1 MMLSFYVH
9 IPYCIK
15 RCGYCDF
22 NTYTPSELQDG
33 ATLEIVSND
42 YIDAVLRELD
52 AAPKDTVPTIF
63 FGGGTPSLLPAD
75 DLGRVITA
83 IKSRNGLA
91 PDCEITLE
99 ANPDSVT
106 QEKLERYLEV
116 GFNRISFGMQSAK
129 PHVLAVLDR
138 THNPANV
145 EKAITMARAA
155 GFTSISVDLIYGTPG
170 ESLEDWQET
179 VSAALALDIDHI
191 SAYALIVET
200 GTKLAAQIKRGDLT
214 MPNDDLMA
222 DMYLLVDQMC
232 EQAGLTWYELS
243 NWSKPGHEC
252 RHNIAYWENK
262 NWWGLGPG
270 AHSHIDAQ
278 RFWNLKHPTTYKQK
292 LFAGESPIADSEQ
305 LTAEQVK
312 DEAIL
317 LGIRMREGL
326 EIQLLEPHQLE
337 VLAIYRENGFVQLH
351 DDRVLLTP
359 AGRLIADRIVREISI
374 YYSWNKCHH
383 DVLKSS
389 AQLSMS
395 TLRPKNLSVLS
406 QSQIIM
412 DSVFHLPRF
421 EMKWLF

>member
-1 MMLSFYVH
+1 MQNMSFYVH

-22 NTYTPSELQDG
+22 NTYTPNELQDG

-42 YIDAVLRELD
+42 YIDAVLRELE
-52 AAPKDTVPTIF
+52 AAPKDVVPTIF

-75 DLGRVITA
+75 DLGRVISA
-83 IKSRNGLA
+83 IKARNGLA
-91 PDCEITLE
+91 ADCEITLE

-106 QEKLERYLEV
+106 QEKLARYLEV

-145 EKAITMARAA
+145 EKAITMARSA
-155 GFTSISVDLIYGTPG
+155 GFESISVDLIYGTPG
-170 ESLEDWQET
+170 ESLDDWRET

-214 MPNDDLMA
+214 MPIDDLMA

-232 EQAGLTWYELS
+232 EKAGLTWYELS

-270 AHSHIDAQ
+270 AHSHIDSQ

-292 LFAGESPIADSEQ
+292 LFAGESPILDSEQ
-305 LTAEQVK
+305 LTAEQIK

-317 LGIRMREGL
+317 LGIRMRDGL
-326 EIQLLEPHQLE
+326 KIQLLEPHQLE

-374 YYSWNKCHH
+374 
-383 DVLKSS
+383 
-389 AQLSMS
+389 
-395 TLRPKNLSVLS
+395 
-406 QSQIIM
+406 
-412 DSVFHLPRF
+412 
-421 EMKWLF
+421 

>member
-1 MMLSFYVH
+1 LQLLSLQKVTYNTYVTLSFYVH

-52 AAPKDTVPTIF
+52 AAPKDVVPTIF
-63 FGGGTPSLLPAD
+63 FGGGTPSLLPAH
-75 DLGRVITA
+75 DLGRVIAA
-83 IKSRNGLA
+83 IKARNGLTA
-91 PDCEITLE
+91 DCEITLE

-106 QEKLERYLEV
+106 AEKLAEYLQV

-129 PHVLAVLDR
+129 PHVLAALDR

-155 GFTSISVDLIYGTPG
+155 GFQSISVDLIYGTPG
-170 ESLEDWQET
+170 ESLQDWQET
-179 VSAALALDIDHI
+179 VKAALSLDIDHI

-200 GTKLAAQIKRGDLT
+200 GTKLAAQIKRGDLI

-232 EQAGLTWYELS
+232 EANGLTWYELS
-243 NWSKPGHEC
+243 NWSKPGHQC

-270 AHSHIDAQ
+270 AHSHIDAR
-278 RFWNLKHPTTYKQK
+278 RFWNVKHPTTYKQK
-292 LFAGESPIADSEQ
+292 VFAGESPVLESEQ
-305 LTAEQVK
+305 LSAEQIK
-312 DEAIL
+312 DESIL
-317 LGIRMREGL
+317 LGIRMRDGL
-326 EIQLLEPHQLE
+326 KLELLEPLKME
-337 VLAIYRENGFVQLH
+337 VLAVYRENGFVELR
-351 DDRVLLTP
+351 DDRVVLSP
-359 AGRLIADRIVREISI
+359 AGRLIADRIVREITI
-374 YYSWNKCHH
+374 
-383 DVLKSS
+383 
-389 AQLSMS
+389 
-395 TLRPKNLSVLS
+395 
-406 QSQIIM
+406 
-412 DSVFHLPRF
+412 
-421 EMKWLF
+421 

>member
-1 MMLSFYVH
+1 MTLSFYVH

-42 YIDAVLRELD
+42 YIDAVLKELD
-52 AAPKDTVPTIF
+52 AAPTDVVPTIF

-83 IKSRNGLA
+83 IKARNGITEG
-91 PDCEITLE
+91 CEITLE

-106 QEKLERYLEV
+106 AEKLQRYIEV

-138 THNPANV
+138 THDPANV
-145 EKAITMARAA
+145 EKAVNMARAA
-155 GFTSISVDLIYGTPG
+155 GFGSVSVDLIYGTPG
-170 ESLEDWQET
+170 ESLEDWKST
-179 VSAALALDIDHI
+179 VESALALDIDHI

-200 GTKLAAQIKRGDLT
+200 GTKLAAQIKRGDLS
-214 MPNDDLMA
+214 MPDDDLMA

-232 EQAGLTWYELS
+232 QDANLNWYELS
-243 NWSKPGHEC
+243 NWSKPGHQC

-270 AHSHIDAQ
+270 AHSHIDGN

-292 LFAGESPIADSEQ
+292 LFSGDSPIAETEK
-305 LTAEQVK
+305 LTAAQIK
-312 DEAIL
+312 DESIML
-317 LGIRMREGL
+317 SIRMRQGL
-326 EIQLLEPHQLE
+326 QVELLEPHQME
-337 VLAIYRENGFVQLH
+337 ILAIYRENGYITLTE
-351 DDRVLLTP
+351 DRALLTP
-359 AGRLIADRIVREISI
+359 AGRLIADRIVREI
-374 YYSWNKCHH
+374 
-383 DVLKSS
+383 
-389 AQLSMS
+389 
-395 TLRPKNLSVLS
+395 T
-406 QSQIIM
+406 
-412 DSVFHLPRF
+412 F
-421 EMKWLF
+421 